1 MTMNNFQIEELVIEI
16 TRVCNR
22 KCAHC
27 MRGTAQ
33 KSTITK
39 DIIDRIFQEISN
51 CHHIALTG
59 GEPLLAIDMIEYLV
73 DKIILSE
80 WNIKLFQL
88 TTNGTIIDE
97 KIVRCLDKLC
107 SHKPECCSI
116 LRISGDQYH
125 NTNQAQLA
133 YEAYSNFPKSDKV
146 TVLIKEDL
154 NSIKYSGRAKDIVEK
169 NPEQLPKDKDFL
181 GIAVP
186 YINQYRIPVKD
197 TTIQTDLIICSNGNV
212 SFSEEVS
219 FAELDLLAIGNLLDS
234 NLKTLI
240 ESHNRDCVLTH
251 CDWDNIQTIKQS
263 LIGFN
268 DYGLEIYIRDKVG
281 ELIFDRIYNLRL
293 EAHKLYPYV
302 PAQNIILNLP
312 MPKDFCLDIQDET
325 DSIYEIIKPIF
336 KDMSMAE
343 WSEWLRNVNTEAY
356 NIYEAKQ
363 NEFNTD
369 RKKSFSVYAVL
380 QNPSML
386 EDEMLNLLY
395 EYTFFFRLV
404 TTQNY
409 METLEFKRLEQL
421 NEKYKAGELKYH
433 NDKLLPYD
441 IGDSLFGEGN
451 LFQAV
456 LDRLIKQSGKKE
468 DFIELQNGIEILI

>member
-1 MTMNNFQIEELVIEI
+1 MNNFQIEELVIEI

-80 WNIKLFQL
+80 WDIEIFQL
-88 TTNGTIIDE
+88 TTNGTIVDE
-97 KIVRCLDKLC
+97 RIVQCLNKLC
-107 SHKPECCSI
+107 NHKHKCCSL

-125 NTNQAQLA
+125 NTNQARLA

-154 NSIKYSGRAKDIVEK
+154 NSIKYSGRAKNLVSE
-169 NPEQLPKDKDFL
+169 NSEQLPKDKNFL

-219 FAELDLLAIGNLLDS
+219 FAELDLLAVGSLLESD
-234 NLKTLI
+234 LKTLI
-240 ESHNRDCVLTH
+240 ETHNRDCLLTH
-251 CDWDNIQTIKQS
+251 CDWENIQTIKQS

-268 DYGLEIYIRDKVG
+268 DYGLEVYIRDKVG

-312 MPKDFCLDIQDET
+312 MPKDYVLDIQDEI
-325 DSIYEIIKPIF
+325 DSIYEIIKPMF
-336 KDMSMAE
+336 KDMSKLE
-343 WSEWLRNVNTEAY
+343 WLEWLRSGDAEAF
-356 NIYEAKQ
+356 NIYEEKQ
-363 NEFNTD
+363 DEFNTD
-369 RKKSFSVYAVL
+369 CQKSFSVYAVL
-380 QNPSML
+380 KNPSVL
-386 EDEMLNLLY
+386 KDEMLNLLC
-395 EYTFFFRLV
+395 EYTFFFRLI
-404 TTQNY
+404 TTQNQ
-409 METLEFKRLEQL
+409 MGTLEFIRLEQL

-441 IGDSLFGEGN
+441 IGDSLFGGEN

-456 LDRLIKQSGKKE
+456 LDLLIKQSGKE
-468 DFIELQNGIEILI
+468 EETIELQNGIKAII

>member
-1 MTMNNFQIEELVIEI
+1 MNNFKTEELVIEI

-22 KCAHC
+22 KCVHC

-51 CHHIALTG
+51 CYHIALTG

-80 WNIKLFQL
+80 WNIKVFQL

-97 KIVRCLDKLC
+97 RIVRCLNKLC

-146 TVLIKEDL
+146 TVLIKESL
-154 NSIKYSGRAKDIVEK
+154 NSIKFSGRAKDLVTE
-169 NPEQLPKDKDFL
+169 NSEQLPKDKDFI

-197 TTIQTDLIICSNGNV
+197 NTIQTDLIICSNGNV

-219 FAELDLLAIGNLLDS
+219 FAELDLLAIGNLLESD
-234 NLKTLI
+234 LKTLI
-240 ESHNRDCVLTH
+240 ETHNRDCLLTH
-251 CDWDNIQTIKQS
+251 CDWENIQTIKQS

-268 DYGLEIYIRDKVG
+268 DYGLSTYIRDKVG
-281 ELIFDRIYNLRL
+281 ELIFDGIYKHRIK
-293 EAHKLYPYV
+293 AHEMFPYI

-312 MPKDFCLDIQDET
+312 MPKDYILDINA
-325 DSIYEIIKPIF
+325 EIDMIF
-336 KDMSMAE
+336 DIVQPLLENMSMQE
-343 WSEWLRNVNTEAY
+343 WEEWLQGVDSD
-356 NIYEAKQ
+356 IYDLYETRRD
-363 NEFNTD
+363 EFDTD
-369 RKKSFSVYAVL
+369 CQKSFSVYAVL
-380 QNPSML
+380 QNPSVL
-386 EDEMLNLLY
+386 EDEMLNLLC
-395 EYTFFFRLV
+395 EYTFFFRLI
-404 TTQNY
+404 TTQNQ
-409 METLEFKRLEQL
+409 MGTFEFIRLEQL

-441 IGDSLFGEGN
+441 IGDSLFGEEN

-456 LDRLIKQSGKKE
+456 LDLLIKQSGKE
-468 DFIELQNGIEILI
+468 EETIELQNGIKAII